1 MAPPPNRCAKS
12 LVEGVQVVAREVEQA
27 ADLADAELDE
37 AVRPE
42 AADQRGDM
50 GAFILFRGVC
60 GASLRKLSTGPGSP
74 FYYRRG

>member
-1 MAPPPNRCAKS
+1 MAPAGVRLVAPPPDGSAKS

-42 AADQRGDM
+42 AVGQPGDM
-50 GAFILFRGVC
+50 GAFILF
-60 GASLRKLSTGPGSP
+60 
-74 FYYRRG
+74 